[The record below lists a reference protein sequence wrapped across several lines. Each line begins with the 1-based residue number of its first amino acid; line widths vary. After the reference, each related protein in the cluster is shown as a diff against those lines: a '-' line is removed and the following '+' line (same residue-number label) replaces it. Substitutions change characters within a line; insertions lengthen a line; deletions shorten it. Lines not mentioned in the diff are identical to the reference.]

1 MTYSEAH
8 LPRSFRLFR
17 TLSIAVF
24 LSGWLLVSISPAEQ
38 PTAEQLEFFESK
50 IRPAL
55 VGNCYSCHSAQTK
68 TPFANLRLDSLA
80 GFLKGGDAGP
90 AIVPGD
96 PGASRLIQALRFAS
110 TIKMP
115 PTGKLPE
122 EQISAFVQWVEIGA
136 PWPQEQAPEVA
147 GPKPKFDLKARKR
160 EHWAWQPLKQSPPP
174 SAGHSQWSDHPV
186 DRFLLAKLE
195 EKQLAPAEPADRY
208 TLLRRLSFDLTG
220 LPPSPQRIEAF
231 VHDDADGAYERLVDR
246 LLHSPR
252 FGERF
257 ARRWMDLVRY
267 TESHGSEGDPDVPLA
282 WRYRDYLVR
291 AFNNDVPYDQLIREH
306 LAGDLLETPRRNEE
320 LRINESVIGT
330 AHMRMI
336 EHGFQPV
343 DPLEDRVKWTDN
355 QIDVFSKAFQGLT
368 VSCARC
374 HDHKFD
380 AISQKDFYSLFGIF
394 AGARPIQVAIDAP
407 GHLNK
412 NRAKLASLK
421 QQVKNHLAD
430 SWEKEARQ
438 IRSRLEG
445 AGPSYAPLER
455 AACDD
460 ESPLSAWVARSGKQ
474 GEDFTSAWGGLAE
487 HWRKEIDERKKFNRE
502 NFELAWDLTGGDYS
516 NWLREG
522 VGLPEQPSRP
532 GEFWV
537 QTEGDRVINGVYP
550 AGVYTH
556 LLSRKHNGVL
566 SSPRFKIESDS
577 VSLRLLGGNFSFAR
591 LMVENY
597 AVPRAGI
604 YDQKNS
610 PKSDRMKWYTW
621 DTTFWNGFE
630 AYIEFAT
637 LDDLTNFALDPI
649 DNKRKPRP
657 KPELDGRSFFGTDR
671 IVFRKG
677 KGTKEI
683 PKQEIAPILH
693 LLEHAPDG
701 EAPRSAGELA
711 DRVQRLLL
719 SAINAW
725 REGTLTEKQA
735 AFLDD
740 FVRKG
745 FLPNSLAKLEE
756 LRPMVAEYRRLE
768 EEVPVP
774 RRVPGILEEGA
785 PDQPLLVRGNFKNP
799 GARVPRGFL
808 EAFGKVPYDDPGAV
822 RLRLADDVANPDNP
836 LTSRV
841 MVNRIW
847 YYLFGRGIVSTVDNL
862 GKVGTKPTHPELLD
876 YLASRFVHRGWS
888 IKDLVR
894 FLVTTKAYQMDS
906 LPSELAAKTDP
917 GNELLQHMPIRR
929 LEAESIR
936 DSLLAVSG
944 QIDLSM
950 HGPSVKTYYA
960 HDSGKAKG
968 DQDKGPLDGDRRR
981 SVYLEIRRNVTNPF
995 LEVFDVPKPASTR
1008 GQRDITNVPAQS
1020 LTLLNDPFVIEQAA
1034 KWAEALLADP
1044 ALANGNRLEHMFLQ
1058 ALGRKPSPLEL
1069 DKSQTFLASLAEEH
1083 GVPANEM
1090 NDDLNV
1096 WRDFAQSMFNFKE
1109 FLYLQ

>member
-1 MTYSEAH
+1 MTYSEAP
-8 LPRSFRLFR
+8 LPRSFF
-17 TLSIAVF
+17 TVSITIF
-24 LSGWLLVSISPAEQ
+24 LAGWLSTSTVAAEQ

-55 VGNCYSCHSAQTK
+55 AGNCYSCHGTQTK

-80 GFLKGGDAGP
+80 GILKGGDAGP
-90 AIVPGD
+90 AVVPGD
-96 PGASRLIQALRFAS
+96 PGASRLIQALRYAS
-110 TIKMP
+110 TVKMP

-122 EQISAFVQWVEIGA
+122 EQISSFVKWVEIGA
-136 PWPQEQAPEVA
+136 PWPLEQAPEAA
-147 GPKPKFDLKARKR
+147 GPKPKFDLEARKR
-160 EHWAWQPLKQSPPP
+160 EHWAWQPLKRSPPP
-174 SAGHSQWSDHPV
+174 AASNSQWSDHPV

-195 EKQLAPAEPADRY
+195 EKELSPAKPANRY
-208 TLLRRLSFDLTG
+208 ILFRRLSFDLTG
-220 LPPSPQRIEAF
+220 LPPTPRQIESF
-231 VHDDADGAYERLVDR
+231 VHDDSEGAYERLVDR

-252 FGERF
+252 FGERW

-291 AFNNDVPYDQLIREH
+291 AFNNDVPYDQLVREH
-306 LAGDLLETPRRNEE
+306 LAGDLIENPRWNEE
-320 LRINESVIGT
+320 LRINESIIGT

-380 AISQKDFYSLFGIF
+380 AISQKDFYSLFGVF
-394 AGARPIQVAIDAP
+394 AGARPIQVTIDSP

-412 NRAKLASLK
+412 NRSRLGGLK
-421 QQVKNHLAD
+421 RQIKNHLAD
-430 SWEKEARQ
+430 SWEKEARYIQ
-438 IRSRLEG
+438 SRLEG
-445 AGPSYAPLER
+445 AGASYVPIER

-460 ESPLSAWVARSGKQ
+460 ESPLSAWVALSGKR
-474 GEDFTSAWGGLAE
+474 GEEFSDGWSRLAE
-487 HWRKEIDERKKFNRE
+487 HWRKEAGERKKFNHE
-502 NFELAWDLTGGDYS
+502 NFEPAWDLTGDDYS
-516 NWLREG
+516 EWLRAG
-522 VGLPEQPSRP
+522 VGLPEKPSRP

-577 VSLRLLGGNFSFAR
+577 VSLRLLGDNFSFAR
-591 LMVENY
+591 LMIENY

-604 YDQKNS
+604 YGQKNS
-610 PKSDRMKWYTW
+610 PKKDRMQWYTW
-621 DTTFWNGFE
+621 DTTFWQGFDG
-630 AYIEFAT
+630 YIEFAT

-649 DNKRKPRP
+649 DNKRRPRP
-657 KPELDGRSFFGTDR
+657 KPKPGGRSFFGADR
-671 IVFRKG
+671 IVFHTG
-677 KGTKEI
+677 KETPKE
-683 PKQEIAPILH
+683 EVAPILH
-693 LLEHAPDG
+693 LLEG
-701 EAPRSAGELA
+701 EAPASAAELA
-711 DRVQRLLL
+711 DRLRRLLL
-719 SAINAW
+719 AAIDAW
-725 REGTLTEKQA
+725 REGTLSEKQA

-745 FLPNSLAKLEE
+745 FLPNLLDKLEE

-768 EEVPVP
+768 EEVPVA
-774 RRVPGILEEGA
+774 RRAPGLLDESG
-785 PDQPLLVRGNFKNP
+785 PDQPLLIRGNHKNP
-799 GARVPRGFL
+799 GDRVPRGFL
-808 EAFGKVPYDDPGAV
+808 EAFGKVPYEDPGTV
-822 RLRLADDVANPDNP
+822 RLRLANDVVSPDNP

-841 MVNRIW
+841 MVNRVW
-847 YYLFGRGIVSTVDNL
+847 YYLFGRGIVSTVDNF
-862 GKVGTKPTHPELLD
+862 GKVGKRPTHPELLD
-876 YLASRFVHRGWS
+876 YLAARFVRRGWS

-894 FLVTTKAYQMDS
+894 FLVTTRAYQMDS
-906 LPSELAAKTDP
+906 RPSERAAITDP
-917 GNELLQHMPIRR
+917 GNEFLQHMPIRR

-936 DSLLAVSG
+936 DSVLAVSG
-944 QIDLSM
+944 QLDLSM
-950 HGPSVKTYYA
+950 HGPSIKTYFSFDA
-960 HDSGKAKG
+960 EQAKG
-968 DQDKGPLDGDRRR
+968 VKDKGPLDGARRR

-995 LEVFDVPKPASTR
+995 LEVFDAPKPASTR

-1034 KWAEALLADP
+1034 KWAESLLADP
-1044 ALANGNRLEHMFLQ
+1044 ALANGKRLEHMFLK

-1069 DKSQTFLASLAEEH
+1069 DKSQTFLASLAQEH
-1083 GVPANEM
+1083 GVQAHQM
-1090 NDDLNV
+1090 NDSPLV